1 MGADCKSVGV
11 CLPRFESWTC
21 HPGQRLFFVGPR
33 DAQMLA
39 GTQLVRTGSRV
50 ERIRHRV
57 QIVGEQV
64 PAAVERQRRRL
75 VLYMRVIC
83 GRSV

>member
-11 CLPRFESWTC
+11 SLPRFESWTC
-21 HPGQRLFFVGPR
+21 HPGQRLFLVGPR

-50 ERIRHRV
+50 ELCDSGSSLTFRF
-57 QIVGEQV
+57 
-64 PAAVERQRRRL
+64 RL
-75 VLYMRVIC
+75 LLYSSGTRF
-83 GRSV
+83 R